1 MRILFVADGRSPIA
15 INWMR
20 FFVEERYDVHLASTF
35 SCSPD
40 LRLAS
45 LHPVPV
51 AFSSL
56 VRGKIQTESNS
67 SISINGSIRPKIR
80 FTKTVSVRFRTAIR
94 QWLGLLTLPLAVKQL
109 DRVIQEVQPDLIH
122 AMRIPYEGMLTA
134 KIESERPLLLSVWG
148 NDFTLHAR
156 STPWMASLSRLALK
170 RADALHIDCQRDY
183 HLAQAWGFSSQK
195 PAIVLPGGGG
205 VQRNLFYP
213 PEISPEDPV
222 VVNPRGIRAYVRNDI
237 FFRSIPFILEHLP
250 GARFLCPA
258 MAGESIAQNWINGL
272 KLAPHVELLPQLT
285 RTQMG
290 ELFRRAQV
298 TVSPSIH
305 DGTPNTLL
313 EAMACGCFPVAGDL
327 ESLREWITPGVNG
340 ILFDPNDPHAL
351 AEAVIL
357 ALEHPALREIA
368 RKMNLQMIEER
379 AENRQVMEKSEEFY
393 KLLAS

>member
-1 MRILFVADGRSPIA
+1 
-15 INWMR
+15 
-20 FFVEERYDVHLASTF
+20 
-35 SCSPD
+35 
-40 LRLAS
+40 
-45 LHPVPV
+45 
-51 AFSSL
+51 
-56 VRGKIQTESNS
+56 
-67 SISINGSIRPKIR
+67 
-80 FTKTVSVRFRTAIR
+80 
-94 QWLGLLTLPLAVKQL
+94 
-109 DRVIQEVQPDLIH
+109 
-122 AMRIPYEGMLTA
+122 
-134 KIESERPLLLSVWG
+134 
-148 NDFTLHAR
+148 
-156 STPWMASLSRLALK
+156 
-170 RADALHIDCQRDY
+170 
-183 HLAQAWGFSSQK
+183 
-195 PAIVLPGGGG
+195 
-205 VQRNLFYP
+205 
-213 PEISPEDPV
+213 
-222 VVNPRGIRAYVRNDI
+222 
-237 FFRSIPFILEHLP
+237 LP

-258 MAGESIAQNWINGL
+258 MADESIAQNWINGL

>member
-20 FFVEERYDVHLASTF
+20 FFVEEGYDVHLASTF
-35 SCSPD
+35 PYSPD
-40 LRLAS
+40 LKLAS
-45 LHPVPV
+45 LHPIPV
-51 AFSSL
+51 AFSGL
-56 VRGKIQTESNS
+56 VRGKIQTESYS
-67 SISINGSIRPKIR
+67 SISNNGSKRNNIR
-80 FTKTVSVRFRTAIR
+80 FPKAVSVRFRTAIR
-94 QWLGLLTLPLAVKQL
+94 QWLGPVTLPPAVKQL
-109 DRVIQEVQPDLIH
+109 DRVIKEVQPDLIH

-134 KIESERPLLLSVWG
+134 NIESKKPLLLSVWG

-170 RADALHIDCQRDY
+170 RADALHTDCQRDLR
-183 HLAQAWGFSSQK
+183 LAQAWGFSSQK

-213 PEISPEDPV
+213 SEISPEDPV

-237 FFRSIPFILEHLP
+237 FFRSIPFILERLP

-258 MAGESIAQNWINGL
+258 MVGEPIAQNWVNEL

-285 RTQMG
+285 RTQMAD
-290 ELFRRAQV
+290 LFRQAQV

-368 RKMNLQMIEER
+368 RIMNLHLIDER
-379 AENRQVMEKSEEFY
+379 AEYRQVMEKAEEFY
-393 KLLAS
+393 KLLGC